1 MATEIQITDVIKAA
15 ELETLVKGV
24 ANAVRGENEE
34 SIATVIERDG
44 TDVRIKTGGRQDIVM
59 SLAPAQGTEHSLI
72 ECPDDEL

>member
-59 SLAPAQGTEHSLI
+59 SLAPAVGTKHSLI